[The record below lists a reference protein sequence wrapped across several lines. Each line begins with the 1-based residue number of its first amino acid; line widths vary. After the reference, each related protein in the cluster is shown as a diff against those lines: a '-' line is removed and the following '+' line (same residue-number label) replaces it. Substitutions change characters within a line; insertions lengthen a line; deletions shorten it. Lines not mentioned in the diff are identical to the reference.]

1 VRNEAEGEFLAC
13 RDRAGLRSDQGET
26 DPGKISTNFLFE
38 NQKMWYLKPH
48 RRSERAHGAAKANGA
63 ERSGKRIFWPRG
75 QHKSLERLI
84 SAKEI
89 QGNPSRFL

>member
-1 VRNEAEGEFLAC
+1 MKKPTPAKFTTKL
-13 RDRAGLRSDQGET
+13 
-26 DPGKISTNFLFE
+26 LFE

-48 RRSERAHGAAKANGA
+48 RRSERAQGAAKANGA
-63 ERSGKRIFWPRG
+63 ERSGKRIFWPGG

-89 QGNPSRFL
+89 QGNPRLFL